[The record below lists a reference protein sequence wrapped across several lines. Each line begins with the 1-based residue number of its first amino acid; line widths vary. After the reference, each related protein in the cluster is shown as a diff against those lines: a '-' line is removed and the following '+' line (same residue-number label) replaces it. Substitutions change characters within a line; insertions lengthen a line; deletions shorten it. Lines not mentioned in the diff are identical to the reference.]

1 MWRRLPVHRLPVRQ
15 IAGVAPVPVL
25 ALLLF
30 RHWPM
35 LDSGT
40 DQLGSADWEWLLLA
54 GVATVLAWACAATAL
69 HGSVLQALPAGRL
82 LATQF
87 AASAANH
94 ILPAGVGGNAVNL
107 RFLIRCGLTPT
118 RSAAALTV
126 RGMASAVVRVALLL
140 ALFAAFPHALDMGR
154 VTPGRPPGVL
164 ALAAALAVVGALVA
178 LLTVGRVRRA
188 LTGFV
193 TTVAADIRA
202 LHCRAARAT
211 ALWAGSLAFPLAQAA
226 GLVAVVR
233 ALHAPVPA
241 MHVAAA
247 YLAASMVAALLPT
260 PGGFGS
266 LDVALGLA
274 LVTAGTT
281 AVMATSAVLAF
292 RILTV
297 WLPLVPGVLVL
308 AALVRRRVL

>member
-1 MWRRLPVHRLPVRQ
+1 VRR
-15 IAGVAPVPVL
+15 IAGVAPIPVVGVV
-25 ALLLF
+25 ALQ
-30 RHWPM
+30 HWPM

-40 DQLGSADWEWLLLA
+40 DQLVSADWQWLLAA
-54 GVATVLAWACAATAL
+54 GLATVLAWVCAACAL
-69 HGSVLQALPAGRL
+69 HGSVVEALPAGRL

-94 ILPAGVGGNAVNL
+94 ILPVGVGGNAVNL

-126 RGMASAVVRVALLL
+126 RGLASGVVRVALLL

-154 VTPGRPPGVL
+154 VSPGHPPGVL
-164 ALAAALAVVGALVA
+164 ALAAGAAVVAALAVLAA
-178 LLTVGRVRRA
+178 MRRVRRA
-188 LTGFV
+188 VVRSVTTFV
-193 TTVAADIRA
+193 TTVAADVRA
-202 LHCRAARAT
+202 LHCRAARVV
-211 ALWAGSLAFPLAQAA
+211 ALWTGSLAFPLMQAA

-233 ALHAPVPA
+233 ALHAPVPPV
-241 MHVAAA
+241 HVAVA
-247 YLAASMVAALLPT
+247 YLAASAVAALLPT

-274 LVTAGTT
+274 LVTAGAT